1 MSRVSLFVGSS
12 ILAIAL
18 GGCADSATAPA
29 SPAVAVPS
37 RLSSSGGSGSGGS
50 GGSGGTIS
58 TPTVD
63 SVKFGKHSYDAPS
76 MELLVSASSS
86 NTGATLSLYN
96 SATGAYIGPV
106 QNGGGGKYGGNV
118 YVLVTDPGNITIKSS
133 GGGQSSIDT
142 VPFTLVNP

>member
-18 GGCADSATAPA
+18 GACADSATAPA

-50 GGSGGTIS
+50 GGSGGTIT

-63 SVKFGKHSYDAPS
+63 AIKFGKHSYDAPS

-106 QNGGGGKYGGNV
+106 QNGGGGKYGGSV
-118 YVLVTDPGNITIKSS
+118 FFSLTDPISFAVKSSS
-133 GGGQSSIDT
+133 GGTATIAS
-142 VPFTLVNP
+142 VPFVP